1 MLRSQ
6 RRRMLLYSYMQ
17 RSLYHIFLRTSALT
31 LSLVLLFISGVL
43 SPVTKQLSR
52 DTGLYLASAI
62 GVNAAVAPT
71 PVNTLSAQLA
81 ERDKELT
88 QREIAI
94 NLKEAKASRIPD
106 LSTFLLSI
114 AVFVLLVLM
123 IINYTLD
130 YLRARPK
137 KMPQLETTYE
147 KMA

>member
-1 MLRSQ
+1 
-6 RRRMLLYSYMQ
+6 MQ